1 MSSAGVNFESIFNF
15 DKKTSGKDL
24 QRIGRIIHNQ
34 DIYWLEITNQYYASQ
49 PALAAKQ
56 MYNF

>member
-34 DIYWLEITNQYYASQ
+34 DIYWLEITNQ
-49 PALAAKQ
+49 
-56 MYNF
+56 